1 MNEEKTVFGDGSE
14 LDPYT
19 SPDGTAG
26 IQAALN
32 ALRHG
37 GALEL
42 ESARYNIE
50 KTVTLDESS
59 RAIVGKIWSC
69 NTDPNGVFEAKTGT
83 KIRMNGRDY
92 PAIRIGESTDPIS
105 GARVRELG
113 VQGDIP
119 GMDTRPLVDFER
131 PEASA
136 GLAIDKVRCDQC
148 HFQDLSFCG
157 VANAVCL
164 SGNAM
169 SDACVFDSIN
179 TDGCGNGFWVTPR
192 VSVYSHIR
200 NCVVADTPYY
210 GVYVN
215 GSGKRIHNLA
225 IYNTHFVRNAGA
237 FVDGDGK
244 IAASVLLTDVDRCE
258 VRDCL
263 FDSPGTFWHYPEGAT
278 HNKEKDEIIKR
289 ASVALYIKGNGHRI
303 RGNTFYNSSDDSIR
317 IIGNGNIL
325 MSNIC
330 DSNVRISGRDNYVSS
345 IAFTRPDAR
354 LILEG
359 EACGTTVIFG
369 VEESRI
375 VRI

>member
-1 MNEEKTVFGDGSE
+1 MDENKIALGDGSE
-14 LDPYT
+14 SSPYT
-19 SPDGTAG
+19 SLDGTAG
-26 IQAALN
+26 IQTALV
-32 ALRHG
+32 ALKHG

-42 ESARYNIE
+42 ESARYDIE

-83 KIRMNGRDY
+83 KIRMQGRDY
-92 PAIRIGESTDPIS
+92 PAIRIGDTTDPIS
-105 GARVRELG
+105 GSKVCELG

-119 GMDTRPLVDFER
+119 GMDTRPLVDFDR

-136 GLAIDKVRCDQC
+136 GLVIDKVRCDQC
-148 HFQDLSFCG
+148 HFENLSFCG
-157 VANAVCL
+157 LASAVCL
-164 SGNAM
+164 SGTAM
-169 SDACVFDSIN
+169 SDACVFDAIN
-179 TDGCGNGFWVTPR
+179 VDGCGNGFWVSPR

-200 NCVVADTPYY
+200 NCVAADTPYY
-210 GVYVN
+210 GVYVD
-215 GSGKRIHNLA
+215 GKGKRIHNLA

-237 FVDGDGK
+237 FVDGDGM
-244 IAASVLLTDVDRCE
+244 IHASVLLKDVDRCE

-263 FDSPGTFWHYPEGAT
+263 FDSPGTFWHYPDNAK

-289 ASVALYIKGNGHRI
+289 SAVALYVKGNGHRI
-303 RGNTFYNSSDDSIR
+303 RGNAFYNSSDDSIR

-345 IAFTRPDAR
+345 IAFTNPDAR

-359 EACGTTVIFG
+359 EAWDTTVIFG

-375 VRI
+375 VKI